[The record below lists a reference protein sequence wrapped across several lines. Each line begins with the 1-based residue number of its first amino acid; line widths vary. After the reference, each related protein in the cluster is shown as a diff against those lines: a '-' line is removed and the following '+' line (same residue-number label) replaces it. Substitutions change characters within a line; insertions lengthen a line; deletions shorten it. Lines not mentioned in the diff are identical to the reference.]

1 MKEKRPD
8 LRVFTWIRPYLARWG
23 MYRVL
28 VVDDEKL
35 EREGI
40 RFLLSMEE
48 GEWEIYE
55 AANGKLALNELRK
68 HPVDLMLT
76 DIKMPHMDGLELSK
90 KAREEY
96 PDLEIIIFSGYGDFA
111 FAQEAIRYGV
121 TDYVL
126 KPVDPDRFHD
136 TIQKIQKEIAS
147 RKNKEQ
153 QSIKE
158 KSFLQQYFLQSYL
171 YSGDRERLK
180 EAEGIVDFAIWEQW
194 HCAILIESDESFFD
208 SASDEVPLEIQ
219 AELRRSFFY
228 LNLNGRQSML
238 LFKDVYCDYTIV
250 AKNVYSLLKRLHP
263 ARFHL
268 AVSRRF
274 DGYRELPGIME
285 QLEQQMEEKFY
296 HPDIHIYTSE
306 EEEEKNTGEE
316 EQDSRLMEKIS
327 EDISRKDV
335 KQLWSHFHSLASKYQ
350 SNTQFSAMY
359 VKFVFSNVIRELF
372 QENRFAG
379 EHRLDLEVDHLY
391 GCSTIQ
397 EIIEVTEKNI
407 RQYEAFLERSMSES
421 RDEVAAV
428 KNYIYNHYAED
439 LNLETLAEK
448 VYLSSGYLS
457 FIFKKETGMN
467 LNRFIRVFRMEK
479 AKELLCTTNMKV
491 AMVSEKVG
499 FANSSYF
506 CRSFREYYG
515 SSPESYRKGNN
526 EDEEASEEV

>member
-1 MKEKRPD
+1 
-8 LRVFTWIRPYLARWG
+8 

-35 EREGI
+35 ERDGI

-158 KSFLQQYFLQSYL
+158 KSFLQQYFLLGYI
-171 YSGDRERLK
+171 YSGDQERLK
-180 EAEGIVDFAIWEQW
+180 EAEGIVDFSVWEQW

-228 LNLNGRQSML
+228 LNLNGRQSLL
-238 LFKDVYCDYTIV
+238 LFKDVYCDYTLV

-359 VKFVFSNVIRELF
+359 VKFVFSNVIQELF
-372 QENRFAG
+372 QENQFSEERKLDH
-379 EHRLDLEVDHLY
+379 EVERLYSCTNLKQILAI
-391 GCSTIQ
+391 TQ
-397 EIIEVTEKNI
+397 ENI
-407 RQYEAFLERSMSES
+407 KEYEEFLERSMSDS
-421 RDEVAAV
+421 RDEVASV
-428 KNYIYNHYAED
+428 KNYIYQHYAED
-439 LNLETLAEK
+439 LSLETLAEK

-467 LNRFIRVFRMEK
+467 LNRFIRVVRMEK
-479 AKELLCTTNMKV
+479 AKELLCNSNMKV
-491 AMVSEKVG
+491 AQVSEQVG
-499 FANSSYF
+499 IPNVSYF

-515 SSPESYRKGNN
+515 SSPESYRKGTGE
-526 EDEEASEEV
+526 EDENTGSHKE

>member
-1 MKEKRPD
+1 
-8 LRVFTWIRPYLARWG
+8 

-158 KSFLQQYFLQSYL
+158 KSFLQQYFLLGYI
-171 YSGDRERLK
+171 YSGDQERLK
-180 EAEGIVDFAIWEQW
+180 EAEGIVDFSVWEQW
-194 HCAILIESDESFFD
+194 HCAILIESDEAFFD
-208 SASDEVPLEIQ
+208 SASDEVPLEIRE
-219 AELRRSFFY
+219 ELRRSFFY
-228 LNLNGRQSML
+228 LNLNGRQSLL
-238 LFKDVYCDYTIV
+238 LFKDVYCDYVLV
-250 AKNVYSLLKRLHP
+250 AKNVYNLLKRLHP
-263 ARFHL
+263 VRFHL

-274 DGYRELPGIME
+274 DGYQELPEIME

-296 HPDIHIYTSE
+296 HPDIHVYTSE

-359 VKFVFSNVIRELF
+359 VKFVFSNVIQELF
-372 QENRFAG
+372 QENQFSEERKLDH
-379 EHRLDLEVDHLY
+379 EVERLYSCTNLKQILAI
-391 GCSTIQ
+391 TQ
-397 EIIEVTEKNI
+397 ENI
-407 RQYEAFLERSMSES
+407 KEYEEFLERSMSDS
-421 RDEVAAV
+421 RDEVASV
-428 KNYIYNHYAED
+428 KNYIYQHYAED
-439 LNLETLAEK
+439 LSLETLAEK

-467 LNRFIRVFRMEK
+467 LNCFIRVVRMEK
-479 AKELLCTTNMKV
+479 AKELLCNSNMKV
-491 AMVSEKVG
+491 AQVSEQVG
-499 FANSSYF
+499 IPNVSYF

-515 SSPESYRKGNN
+515 SSPESYRKGTGE
-526 EDEEASEEV
+526 EDENTGSHKE